1 MKPMCPDSEA
11 GCELF
16 MDEETKRAFEH
27 ISNELEKQKELNA
40 GILKCIE
47 DLREWQERTL
57 EILSGK

>member
-1 MKPMCPDSEA
+1 MS
-11 GCELF
+11 LF

-27 ISNELEKQKELNA
+27 ISNELEKQKRLNT

-47 DLREWQERTL
+47 DLREWQEKTL